1 MIGRYGVRF
10 QNADGVIATADIRAD
25 SAAAAAR
32 QIAATGGFVLSAAP
46 AATQRQR
53 VDQATATRIAREVSL
68 MLAAGMT
75 LTDALAALARHGAH
89 AKTRAL
95 ATGLLCDVRA
105 GQSLAGAFAAR
116 PDVFPAPFAE
126 IAEAGETSGQL
137 AQALADLAEHR
148 EQWAAL
154 TNSVRAALVYPAI
167 LMVVALMAVGMIF
180 TVVVPRI
187 RQVFTDAQIPP
198 PPAAAFV
205 FAAADIANWAAPVLL
220 ALLVLAAIATPIA
233 LGRAGA
239 RAALDKACL
248 TAPVVRGA
256 FQTLTTARY
265 CRVLALLLRA
275 GVGPAL
281 ALKLAGQALPNG
293 YARMRLTAVFQDVR
307 RGGEIAAGLE
317 GAGVLAPLAAQMLR
331 VGEASGDLG
340 PSSGRLAALYE
351 TRFKRGAEA
360 AMRLAEP
367 ILVLVCG
374 VVVGGV
380 VIAMALALSSLNTV
394 NF

>member
-1 MIGRYGVRF
+1 MTGRYGVRY
-10 QNADGVIATADIRAD
+10 QNADGAIATAVIRAD
-25 SAAAAAR
+25 SAAAAAN
-32 QIAATGGFVLSAAP
+32 QIAAMGGLALSATP
-46 AATQRQR
+46 ATPLRQR
-53 VDQATATRIAREVSL
+53 IDEAAATRIARELSL

-75 LTDALAALARHGAH
+75 LTDALAALSRHAAH
-89 AKTRAL
+89 AKTRAQ
-95 ATGLLCDVRA
+95 AAGLLADIRA
-105 GQSLAGAFAAR
+105 GQSLADAFAAR
-116 PDVFPAPFAE
+116 PDAFPTPFAE
-126 IAEAGETSGQL
+126 IAEAGESSGRL

-167 LMVVALMAVGMIF
+167 LLIVALMAVGLIF

-198 PPAAAFV
+198 PPAAGFV
-205 FAAADIANWAAPVLL
+205 FAAADIASWAAPALL
-220 ALLVLAAIATPIA
+220 AVLFIAALA
-233 LGRAGA
+233 LPMAVGRARA
-239 RAALDKACL
+239 RAALDKACH
-248 TAPVVRGA
+248 TAPGVRDA

-265 CRVLALLLRA
+265 CRILALLLRA

-281 ALKLAGQALPNG
+281 ALKLAGQALPNR
-293 YARMRLTAVFQDVR
+293 YARTRLTAVFQDVR

-331 VGEASGDLG
+331 MGEASGDLG
-340 PSSGRLAALYE
+340 PSSARLADLYE

-360 AMRLAEP
+360 TMRLAEP

-374 VVVGGV
+374 VIVGGV
-380 VIAMALALSSLNTV
+380 VIAMALALSSLNRV

>member
-1 MIGRYGVRF
+1 MTGRYGVRY
-10 QNADGVIATADIRAD
+10 QTADGAIATADIRAD
-25 SAAAAAR
+25 SAAAAAG
-32 QIAATGGFVLSAAP
+32 QITASGATTLSATAVRAAP
-46 AATQRQR
+46 RH
-53 VDQATATRIAREVSL
+53 DDATATRIARELAL

-75 LTDALAALARHGAH
+75 LADALAALARHGAH
-89 AKTRAL
+89 AKTRRL
-95 ATGLLCDVRA
+95 AAGLLADVSA
-105 GQSLAGAFAAR
+105 GQSLADAFAAR
-116 PDVFPAPFAE
+116 PDAFPAPFAE
-126 IAEAGETSGQL
+126 VAQAGESGGAL
-137 AQALADLAEHR
+137 GQALADLADHR

-154 TNSVRAALVYPAI
+154 TNAVRAALVYPII
-167 LMVVALMAVGMIF
+167 LLIVALMAVGLIF

-187 RQVFTDAQIPP
+187 RQVFTDAQIIP

-205 FAAADIANWAAPVLL
+205 FGAADVASWAAPLLLALIGIAAIAAPVLL
-220 ALLVLAAIATPIA
+220 
-233 LGRAGA
+233 GRDGV
-239 RAALDKACL
+239 RAARDKACFTMPAL
-248 TAPVVRGA
+248 RGA

-275 GVGPAL
+275 GLSPAP
-281 ALKLAGQALPNG
+281 ALKLAGQALPNLH
-293 YARMRLTAVFQDVR
+293 ARTKLTAVFQDVR

-317 GAGVLAPLAAQMLR
+317 GAGVLAPLAAEMLR
-331 VGEASGDLG
+331 VGEATGDLG
-340 PSSGRLAALYE
+340 PSAGRLANLYE

-374 VVVGGV
+374 VIVGGV